1 MWKSTGMKLRM
12 TILLLLITGL
22 TACLEEDNTPMAP
35 VVEGPWHSTYTIPN
49 QYRVRHGDTLYSIA
63 FRYDQDYR
71 RLAALNHLESP
82 YVVKVGQIIA
92 LKPVIY
98 SAASTRRYQHVVR
111 PQPKPWV
118 ARAAVVPPSLA
129 KNTHWQWPTRGR
141 VVSGFAPSLG
151 KKGIDIAGSKGQTI
165 RATASGTVAYAGDG
179 LPGYGNMILIQH
191 PHQLLSAYGYNAQNL
206 VHAGQAVRAGQPIA
220 IMGTSPQHR
229 YATHFEV
236 RKAGKPVN
244 PSYFLH

>member
-1 MWKSTGMKLRM
+1 MWKFLI
-12 TILLLLITGL
+12 ILLGAMSL
-22 TACLEEDNTPMAP
+22 TACLEEDITPLAP
-35 VVEGPWHSTYTIPN
+35 VVEGPWRTGYATPK
-49 QYRVRHGDTLYSIA
+49 QYRVRPGDTLYSIA

-71 RLAALNHLESP
+71 RLAAINHLESP
-82 YVVKVGQIIA
+82 YVVKVGQVLSLRPILYA
-92 LKPVIY
+92 TP
-98 SAASTRRYQHVVR
+98 TRRVQQR
-111 PQPKPWV
+111 V
-118 ARAAVVPPSLA
+118 ARSAQQSWVPRTMTVSPSIA

-141 VVSGFAPSLG
+141 IVSGFAPNLG
-151 KKGIDIAGSKGQTI
+151 RKGVDIAGTKGQTI

-191 PHQLLSAYGYNAQNL
+191 PRQLLSAYGYNAQNL
-206 VHAGQAVRAGQPIA
+206 VHAGQRVQAGQPIA

-244 PSYFLH
+244 PLYFLH